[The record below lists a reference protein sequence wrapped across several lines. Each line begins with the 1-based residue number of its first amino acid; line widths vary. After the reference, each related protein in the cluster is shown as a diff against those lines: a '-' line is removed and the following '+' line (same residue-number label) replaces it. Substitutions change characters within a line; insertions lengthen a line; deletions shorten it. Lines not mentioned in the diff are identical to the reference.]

1 MRIAPKTTPGKKPAR
16 TPFVV
21 KVGQFDEDMAEPA
34 RALGD
39 GVCSVL
45 ETGVMVVPVPVVV
58 DAPAAPAAAVITV
71 EVDFEDADADAN
83 AQTLP

>member
-1 MRIAPKTTPGKKPAR
+1 MIRAVRIAPKTAPGKKPAR

-21 KVGQFDEDMAEPA
+21 KVGQFDEEDMAEPP

-58 DAPAAPAAAVITV
+58 DAAAAV
-71 EVDFEDADADAN
+71 EVDFDDDAK